1 MKLATLLLP
10 LLATSTVA
18 TTITPPPLSPNPSR
32 TVDSSGVI
40 STTTQT
46 HNPLP
51 SPHGFANADIHAS
64 VLISQQLTTISRK
77 LAAMERQFRSLETP
91 PYPTDGASVHA
102 QLENIYE
109 GMWRIRRSID
119 DVTKRNIAEGDSK
132 SVEGRLEK
140 LENRHFQLYMRYV
153 TWKKYV
159 TRVLR
164 YPVKEGMGGRVVR
177 WIRKRVVG

>member
-1 MKLATLLLP
+1 
-10 LLATSTVA
+10 
-18 TTITPPPLSPNPSR
+18 
-32 TVDSSGVI
+32 
-40 STTTQT
+40 
-46 HNPLP
+46 
-51 SPHGFANADIHAS
+51 
-64 VLISQQLTTISRK
+64 
-77 LAAMERQFRSLETP
+77 
-91 PYPTDGASVHA
+91 
-102 QLENIYE
+102 LENIYE

>member
-1 MKLATLLLP
+1 MKLATVLLP

-18 TTITPPPLSPNPSR
+18 TTTTPPLSPNPSH

-46 HNPLP
+46 HNPPP
-51 SPHGFANADIHAS
+51 SPHGFANPDIPVS
-64 VLISQQLTTISRK
+64 VPISQQLTTISRK

-102 QLENIYE
+102 QLEKIYE
-109 GMWRIRRSID
+109 GMWRIRRIID
-119 DVTKRNIAEGDSK
+119 DVRKGNTAEGDSE

-140 LENRHFQLYMRYV
+140 LENRHFQLYVRYV

-159 TRVLR
+159 TRLLR

-177 WIRKRVVG
+177 WIRERVVG

>member
-1 MKLATLLLP
+1 MKLTTVLLP
-10 LLATSTVA
+10 LLATSMVA
-18 TTITPPPLSPNPSR
+18 TTTIPPPLSPSPSH

-40 STTTQT
+40 STTQT
-46 HNPLP
+46 HNPP
-51 SPHGFANADIHAS
+51 PNPHGFANSDIHAS
-64 VLISQQLTTISRK
+64 VPISQQLTTISRK

-91 PYPTDGASVHA
+91 PYPADGASVHA

-119 DVTKRNIAEGDSK
+119 DVTKRNIAEGNSK
-132 SVEGRLEK
+132 SVEGRLGK
-140 LENRHFQLYMRYV
+140 LENRHFQLYVRYV

-177 WIRKRVVG
+177 WIRARVVG